1 MDAAASS
8 TPIAKFGRPVKVPI
22 TVSLGTPNV
31 RRLGRF
37 DGYRESVMESV
48 VSTTPIP
55 ETGCPVR
62 SDEELHHE
70 TLPLERLRR
79 VVSD

>member
-1 MDAAASS
+1 METAVSN
-8 TPIAKFGRPVKVPI
+8 TTIAKFGCPVRVSI
-22 TVSLGTPNV
+22 TVSQGTPNV

-55 ETGCPVR
+55 K
-62 SDEELHHE
+62 
-70 TLPLERLRR
+70 
-79 VVSD
+79 